1 MGLTGTAPRGG
12 NQEDHPTP
20 EGGTSPV
27 TGPTLEDVFRILR
40 RRPDVEAPNLQA
52 WDATDRLLLET
63 ASSFVRPGSTVAV
76 IGDRYGALTLGAR
89 AVLQPGALRVH
100 QDLIT
105 GERALQ
111 LNAAALASH
120 YPEAPRDPAN
130 PDPANPDPANPD
142 SANSDSANPDSAHH
156 DRARDDGGAPSA
168 PGFRQL
174 PLGPAL
180 LAGAETVLMQ
190 LPKTLAELDEAAAA
204 VARYA
209 APEAVLL
216 AGGRIKHMSL
226 GMNAVLA
233 KHFEVVQPQ
242 HARQK
247 SRVLL
252 ATGPRRDGEG
262 SRFPAVEHL
271 AELDLEVAAHGAV
284 FAGAK
289 LDIGTRFLLT
299 LLPEMKSARHA
310 VDLGCGTGILAAMYA
325 RRFPGAAVTAS
336 DQSAAAVAS
345 ARATAEA
352 NGLGERISVLQD
364 DALSTLPDGAADL
377 VLLNPPFH
385 VGAGVHAGAG
395 LKLIAAAGR
404 VLEPGGELWTVFNR
418 HLPYLPALERE
429 VGPTVIKGQNPKFTI
444 TLSRRRA

>member
-1 MGLTGTAPRGG
+1 MGLTGFEPRDGK
-12 NQEDHPTP
+12 QEKHPTP
-20 EGGTSPV
+20 EGGTSHV
-27 TGPTLEDVFRILR
+27 TAPNLEDVFRILR

-63 ASSFVRPGSTVAV
+63 ASSVIRPGSTVAV

-89 AVLQPGALRVH
+89 AVLQPGTLRVH

-111 LNAAALASH
+111 LNAAAASH
-120 YPEAPRDPAN
+120 YE
-130 PDPANPDPANPD
+130 
-142 SANSDSANPDSAHH
+142 SLH
-156 DRARDDGGAPSA
+156 DDGGAPSA
-168 PGFRQL
+168 WGFQQL

-180 LAGAETVLMQ
+180 LANAETVLMQ
-190 LPKTLAELDEAAAA
+190 LPKTLAELDEAAAL

-209 APEAVLL
+209 AADAVLL
-216 AGGRIKHMSL
+216 AGGRVKHMSL

-233 KHFEVVQPQ
+233 KHFEAVQPQ

-271 AELDLEVAAHGAV
+271 AELDLDVAAHGAV

-299 LLPEMKSARHA
+299 FLPQMRSARHA

-325 RRFPGAAVTAS
+325 RHFPQAAVMAS

-352 NGLGERISVLQD
+352 NGLGERVSVLQD
-364 DALSTLPDGAADL
+364 DALSTLPDAAADL

-418 HLPYLPALERE
+418 HLPYLQALERD
-429 VGPTVIKGQNPKFTI
+429 VGPTVVKGRNPKFTV
-444 TLSRRRA
+444 TLSQRRA